1 MKKRWAAVLFWGGM
15 WGISEATVATLI
27 HLFLPG
33 LGWALYYPLAFGFM
47 YGVYRQT
54 GKAPDILYAAIL
66 SAAIKLVNIPMVPR
80 LDYVVNPAV
89 SILLEGLTA
98 FWAFPLVKLEAK
110 EKHPWPQ
117 YAALVLFAGAL
128 WRMLYLTYLSLAP
141 GWIRDAS
148 ILTDAAKLQQF
159 AGLELLG
166 GTAVI
171 LLGSLAVSLLMRL
184 WARRKRAAG
193 ASILSGKA
201 FGPVSLAV
209 AGLSIFLNWV
219 L

>member
-1 MKKRWAAVLFWGGM
+1 MKKRWAAILFWGGM
-15 WGISEATVATLI
+15 WGISEATAAYLI

-54 GKAPDILYAAIL
+54 GKAPDILYAALL

-80 LDYVVNPAV
+80 LDYVINPAV
-89 SILLEGLTA
+89 SILLEGLA
-98 FWAFPLVKLEAK
+98 ALWAFPLVISAK

-117 YAALVLFAGAL
+117 YAALVLFTGAL

-141 GWIRDAS
+141 TWIRDVS
-148 ILTDAAKLQQF
+148 FLTDAAKLQQF

-171 LLGSLAVSLLMRL
+171 WAGSLGVSLLMKL
-184 WARRKRAAG
+184 WARRKRATG

-201 FGPVSLAV
+201 FGPISLAV